1 MSEYEKVEFKSDVAP
16 AYQQE
21 QVEEF
26 ESQAPPE
33 AQEQVGEE
41 RPSWLPEKFESP
53 EALAYAYQQLQKEFS
68 QSRQQ
73 PEEEGPYQEQD
84 QEYTEQITEDVF
96 YELSEEFDATGD
108 VSEESRER
116 LAQAGIPRAMIDTY
130 VNSQKVVAE
139 QVVQQTFESVGGEE
153 NYNSMLSWAAQNL
166 PDQEID
172 AFNDLV
178 NADQATMRM
187 AVNGMYARFVQAQ
200 GVPLL
205 QGETGNTIP
214 NSGAFQSRAQVVEAM
229 SDPRYKKDPAYRQQ
243 VYNRLQNSN
252 II

>member
-1 MSEYEKVEFKSDVAP
+1 MSDYQKVEIKSDEAP

-21 QVEEF
+21 QVEQV
-26 ESQAPPE
+26 ESQAASE
-33 AQEQVGEE
+33 TEEQTSPE

-73 PEEEGPYQEQD
+73 PTQVEETPEQS
-84 QEYTEQITEDVF
+84 EELNEEVF
-96 YELSEEFDATGD
+96 YQLSEEFEATGD

-116 LAQAGIPRAMIDTY
+116 LAQAGVPRAMIDNY
-130 VNSQKVVAE
+130 VESQKVVAE

-153 NYNSMLSWAAQNL
+153 NYNAMLEWAAQNL
-166 PDQEID
+166 PEQEID

-178 NADQATMRM
+178 NADQSTMRM
-187 AVNGMYARFVQAQ
+187 AVNGMYARFVQSQ
-200 GVPLL
+200 GAPLL
-205 QGETGNTIP
+205 QGETGNMIP

-252 II
+252 VI

>member
-1 MSEYEKVEFKSDVAP
+1 MSDYQKVEIKSDEAP

-21 QVEEF
+21 QVEQV
-26 ESQAPPE
+26 ESQAASE
-33 AQEQVGEE
+33 TEEQTSPE

-73 PEEEGPYQEQD
+73 PTEVEETPERSEEINEQ
-84 QEYTEQITEDVF
+84 VF
-96 YELSEEFDATGD
+96 HQLSEEFEATGD
-108 VSEESRER
+108 VSEDSREK
-116 LAQAGIPRAMIDTY
+116 LAAAGVPRAMIDNY
-130 VNSQKVVAE
+130 VESQKVVAE

-153 NYNSMLSWAAQNL
+153 NYNAMLEWASQNL
-166 PDQEID
+166 PEQEID

-178 NADQATMRM
+178 NADQSTMRV
-187 AVNGMYARFVQAQ
+187 AVNGMYARFVQSQ
-200 GVPLL
+200 GAPLL
-205 QGETGNTIP
+205 QGETGNMIP

-252 II
+252 VI

>member
-1 MSEYEKVEFKSDVAP
+1 MSDYEKVEIKSDVAP

-21 QVEEF
+21 QVEQF

-33 AQEQVGEE
+33 APEQVGEE

-53 EALAYAYQQLQKEFS
+53 EALAFAYNQLQKEFS

-73 PEEEGPYQEQD
+73 PQEEAPAQEN
-84 QEYTEQITEDVF
+84 TGQITEDVF

-108 VSEESRER
+108 VSEDSRDR
-116 LAQAGIPRAMIDTY
+116 LAQSGIPRQMIDNY

-139 QVVQQTFESVGGEE
+139 QVVQDTYTAVGGED
-153 NYNSMLSWAAQNL
+153 NYNAMLTWAAQNL
-166 PDQEID
+166 PDEEID
-172 AFNDLV
+172 SFNDLV

-187 AVNGMYARFVQAQ
+187 AVSGMFARFNQAQ

-229 SDPRYKKDPAYRQQ
+229 SDPRYKKDPAFRQQ
-243 VYNRLQNSN
+243 VYTRLQNSN
-252 II
+252 VI

>member
-21 QVEEF
+21 QVEQF

-53 EALAYAYQQLQKEFS
+53 EALAYAYNQLQKEFS

-73 PEEEGPYQEQD
+73 PQEEAPAEENTG
-84 QEYTEQITEDVF
+84 QITEDVF

-116 LAQAGIPRAMIDTY
+116 LAQSGIPRAMIDNY

-139 QVVQQTFESVGGEE
+139 QVVQQTFDSVGGEE
-153 NYNSMLSWAAQNL
+153 NYNAMLSWAAQNL
-166 PDQEID
+166 PDPEID

>member
-1 MSEYEKVEFKSDVAP
+1 MSNYEKVEIKSDEAP

-21 QVEEF
+21 QVEQF

-53 EALAYAYQQLQKEFS
+53 EALAYAYNQLQKEFS

-73 PEEEGPYQEQD
+73 PQEAEPT
-84 QEYTEQITEDVF
+84 QENTGQITEDVF

-116 LAQAGIPRAMIDTY
+116 LAQSGIPRAMIDNY

-153 NYNSMLSWAAQNL
+153 NYNAMLSWASQNL

-252 II
+252 VI